1 MVRIPRL
8 EADIRAR
15 VLVIP
20 FITWNKKSF
29 PPRIVMGLESGDTPA
44 ELGTVV
50 GIESIPSTRAAVLT
64 SPEGLKPKLYV
75 GA

>member
-1 MVRIPRL
+1 
-8 EADIRAR
+8 
-15 VLVIP
+15 
-20 FITWNKKSF
+20 
-29 PPRIVMGLESGDTPA
+29 MGLERGDTPA

-64 SPEGLKPKLYV
+64 SPEGLEPKLCV